1 MKYFI
6 KRQCVDPKGSIRRIT
21 GYLLVTV
28 MLNGIPD
35 DMHCLL
41 HITFFLNELN
51 LMNFNEFV
59 WICFLIT
66 MFKSD

>member
-1 MKYFI
+1 
-6 KRQCVDPKGSIRRIT
+6 
-21 GYLLVTV
+21 

-51 LMNFNEFV
+51 LMNFNEFNCLDLFSYNYV
-59 WICFLIT
+59 QI
-66 MFKSD
+66 